1 MEIVVTSQLL
11 ASCIVC
17 PIGPSRRA
25 KEVKLA
31 EYGALVVRN
40 LNDRV

>member
-1 MEIVVTSQLL
+1 MEIEVTSQLL
-11 ASCIVC
+11 SACIVC
-17 PIGPSRRA
+17 PLGPSRKA

-40 LNDRV
+40 WNERV